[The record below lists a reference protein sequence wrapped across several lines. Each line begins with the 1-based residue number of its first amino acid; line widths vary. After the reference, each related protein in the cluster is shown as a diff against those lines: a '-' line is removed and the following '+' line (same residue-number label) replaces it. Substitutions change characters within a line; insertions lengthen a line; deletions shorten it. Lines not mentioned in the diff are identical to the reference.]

1 MKDFN
6 KNINFFYYDF
16 NRTNNLL
23 INLRKLDKNKKIEVN
38 LFYQEI
44 VEDKNISETFKKYI
58 LKLLN

>member
-6 KNINFFYYDF
+6 KNINFFYYEF

-38 LFYQEI
+38 RFYQEI
-44 VEDKNISETFKKYI
+44 LEDKNISETFKKYI